1 MIKRNN
7 ARGAKRPRDR
17 QGGGATMET
26 RKKRKEEKEKKGMN
40 LTAIDRPMPE
50 RTDQPEGGTDG
61 DI

>member
-1 MIKRNN
+1 MPEGQNDPVIGKGEGQRW
-7 ARGAKRPRDR
+7 R
-17 QGGGATMET
+17 QE
-26 RKKRKEEKEKKGMN
+26 KRKEGKEKKGMN